1 MKRILIFSLLASWE
15 KIWNWYLALYQCF
28 WSRVWFNIFSPIIFV
43 GFNIRIIFYLSKKY
57 FLFLLLGASY
67 LIPFFSVIV
76 LQNTGFSYGY
86 RYLFVLIPLNIVI
99 YFKYFQ
105 QNKLIK
111 YWVFSILGLLGYILF
126 ETTEYTSLSQD
137 YLINSFGMETRYS
150 NPDYLTN
157 LFKSISNINSY
168 LHIIFTSFIGVL
180 LIKIINLFMSPS
192 QFFEYLQ
199 PLQ

>member
-1 MKRILIFSLLASWE
+1 M
-15 KIWNWYLALYQCF
+15 
-28 WSRVWFNIFSPIIFV
+28 II
-43 GFNIRIIFYLSKKY
+43 
-57 FLFLLLGASY
+57 
-67 LIPFFSVIV
+67 
-76 LQNTGFSYGY
+76 
-86 RYLFVLIPLNIVI
+86 
-99 YFKYFQ
+99 
-105 QNKLIK
+105 
-111 YWVFSILGLLGYILF
+111 FSILGLLGYILF

-192 QFFEYLQ
+192 QFFGIFTTVTPDIEEMIMNSISFSWMKVFIIYFLIYYFIRQ
-199 PLQ
+199 FVRFK